1 MNKLSNNYNV
11 LIIVILIIIDI
22 VLIAYSGANKG
33 LVAFI
38 SIPLILFINFT
49 VSVYGFVKKDKKL
62 GVTAL
67 ILFFIA
73 PVFAFIIFAKSFV
86 FLTR

>member
-1 MNKLSNNYNV
+1 MKRR
-11 LIIVILIIIDI
+11 IIIIIALTIIDI

-33 LVAFI
+33 LVAFV
-38 SIPLILFINFT
+38 SIPLILFINLA

-62 GVTAL
+62 GITAL
-67 ILFFIA
+67 VLFFIA
-73 PVFAFIIFAKSFV
+73 PIFAFIIFAKSFV